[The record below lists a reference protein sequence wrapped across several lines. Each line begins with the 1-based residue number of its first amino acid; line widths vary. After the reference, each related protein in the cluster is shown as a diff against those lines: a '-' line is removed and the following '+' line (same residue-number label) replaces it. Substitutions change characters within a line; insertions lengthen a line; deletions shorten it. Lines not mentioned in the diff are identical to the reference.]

1 LRSKSRFAES
11 VPLIFIFLNNPPYNK
26 QFNCIAID
34 LIQIN
39 FFILTLATVHLLP
52 RFQRLIKRAYV
63 KFKCQTLERYRVDIA
78 NGARVAH
85 LRLHGRVH
93 FCQLINVTNCFV
105 SILTNLKKQNSEN
118 NFEIHYYMYL
128 NCIVCNYNSISDKYP
143 EEQVTTKRN
152 GKNKSRL

>member
-1 LRSKSRFAES
+1 MNHSKNRQKRHFWIWKTLTINLKKNSKLVDLKKIVCLILRSKSRFAES

-105 SILTNLKKQNSEN
+105 SILT
-118 NFEIHYYMYL
+118 I
-128 NCIVCNYNSISDKYP
+128 
-143 EEQVTTKRN
+143 
-152 GKNKSRL
+152 